1 MKEKTVYLECMRYI
15 NNAKDVLKK
24 AHKDNGVYKDIKYV
38 QMACGTAYN
47 AILMAIDE
55 YLIRKQPKKEKPK
68 SIEEYRT
75 RLSKQNKTLLRYLN
89 EAYDEL
95 HLAGY
100 YYGTPSAKTV
110 QSGFQIAMKIINYI
124 KT

>member
-1 MKEKTVYLECMRYI
+1 LLFTHN

-24 AHKDNGVYKDIKYV
+24 ARKDNGVYEDIKYV

-47 AILMAIDE
+47 AVLIALDD
-55 YLIRKQPKKEKPK
+55 YLSKKEPKKGKSK
-68 SIEEYRT
+68 SIEEYRL
-75 RLSKQNKTLLRYLN
+75 RLSKQNKQLLRYLN
-89 EAYDEL
+89 DAYDEL

-100 YYGTPSAKTV
+100 YQGTPSAKTV
-110 QSGFQIAMKIINYI
+110 QNGFESAMKIINYI